1 MPHGKCGAPAS
12 GSCGCRPEAAR
23 RCPHQTQRP
32 WPLSRPA
39 RHLHASLRPRAGTPA
54 EAALQGQLAEL
65 QAECAAAAP
74 PLAAGGGA
82 PRPQLLAALGWA
94 GECVRRGVVAGPPG
108 RGGVALLPVVC
119 ALPQARPRAD
129 TPVRLR
135 ARTARRRLST
145 HAAPAQCMHYT

>member
-1 MPHGKCGAPAS
+1 M
-12 GSCGCRPEAAR
+12 
-23 RCPHQTQRP
+23 
-32 WPLSRPA
+32 RPA
-39 RHLHASLRPRAGTPA
+39 RRLHALLRPRAGTPA